1 MKKQM
6 EGDNE
11 QRRAKAKEARDEG
24 RLPSEDGVTTG
35 ASNQRRTLPNRADYE
50 ERLAGSGWGKQQPD
64 RVARQPRPGSR
75 SPETAATGAPGDT
88 DGFPPRT
95 GEITGVEAGELTSED
110 EKVFEAIARLE
121 GERDAPTMADIA
133 ESAGLPI
140 DETEPALQRL
150 IGRHD
155 VVREVPADDGLGNR
169 YAVKAR

>member
-50 ERLAGSGWGKQQPD
+50 ERLTGSGWGKQQPD

-75 SPETAATGAPGDT
+75 SPEAAATGAPGDT
-88 DGFPPRT
+88 EGFPPRS
-95 GEITGVEAGELTSED
+95 EVQDVEPGALTPED
-110 EKVFEAIARLE
+110 EQVFEAIARLE
-121 GERDAPTMADIA
+121 GERDAPTLGDIA
-133 ESAGLPI
+133 DAAGLPV
-140 DETEPALQRL
+140 DEAEPAVQRL
-150 IGRHD
+150 IDRHD
-155 VVREVPADDGLGNR
+155 VVRELPATDEVGRR
-169 YAVKAR
+169 YAVKSR